1 MTCCCIN
8 KCMATIGIG
17 FDTCS
22 TKTLKLTTYTHEYLI
37 LAYTQV
43 RTLCPYTC
51 IPYVYY
57 TMLSVQWIINNIIA
71 NVYSIVCVYMLL
83 VFRLLLLPGYL
94 FLQYKLV
101 LLIRSKCCYFSM
113 FCCCVF
119 PCSLELKLSCP
130 SRKQQRS

>member
-1 MTCCCIN
+1 
-8 KCMATIGIG
+8 
-17 FDTCS
+17 
-22 TKTLKLTTYTHEYLI
+22 
-37 LAYTQV
+37 
-43 RTLCPYTC
+43 
-51 IPYVYY
+51 
-57 TMLSVQWIINNIIA
+57 
-71 NVYSIVCVYMLL
+71 MLL

-130 SRKQQRS
+130 SRKQQRSSLERAEAHAVDRDVESKT